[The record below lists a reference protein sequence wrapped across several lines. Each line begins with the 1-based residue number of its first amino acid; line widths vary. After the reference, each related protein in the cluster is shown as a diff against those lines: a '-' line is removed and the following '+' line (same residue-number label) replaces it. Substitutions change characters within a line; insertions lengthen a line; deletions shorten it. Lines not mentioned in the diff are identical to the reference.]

1 MTFVSAEWFGLLVT
15 YGIWTVVLVALFLFY
30 YFAAQHFKILDFP
43 NRRSSHQQPTI
54 IGGGILFP
62 VTVLLWFVFYDQHH
76 IWVIAAL
83 LLISAISLADDI
95 TGVKARIRVY
105 VHFVSAAMLLISLG
119 VFGMQWYWIIV
130 AWLLI
135 VGYVNAGN
143 FMDGINGM
151 TAFYHLVMIA
161 SILFL
166 SHAGELLP
174 ASALLESNW
183 NLSVLLPGR
192 LLGLLFISLLVFAFF
207 NARKHALVFAGDV
220 GSISISFV
228 VAWLLME
235 LILGTGNFYW
245 ILFIA
250 TYAID
255 TIYTIVVRLRKK
267 RNPLEA
273 HRQHLHHLLV
283 DRRKHPHLI
292 VSLTYALVQL
302 LVNALTIWLIFTG
315 SMCFSIFLFF
325 VMVLVGIYAYV
336 RRAALACRR

>member
-1 MTFVSAEWFGLLVT
+1 MTFVSADWFGLLVT
-15 YGIWTVVLVALFLFY
+15 YGIWSIILVTLFLFY
-30 YFAAQHFKILDFP
+30 YFAARHFKILDYP

-62 VTVLLWFVFYDQHH
+62 AAVLLWFVFYDQHH
-76 IWVIAAL
+76 IWVIAGL
-83 LLISAISLADDI
+83 LFISAISFADDI
-95 TGVKARIRVY
+95 AGVKAPVRVF
-105 VHFVSAAMLLISLG
+105 VHFVSVGLLLASSG
-119 VFGMQWYWIIV
+119 VYGMQWYWVIV

-151 TAFYHLVMIA
+151 TAFYHLVTIA
-161 SILFL
+161 GFLFL

-174 ASALLESNW
+174 ASALPDSSW
-183 NLSVLLPGR
+183 NLSALLSGR
-192 LLGLLFISLLVFAFF
+192 LLGMLFISMLVFAFF

-235 LILGTGNFYW
+235 LMLETASFYW

-255 TIYTIVVRLRKK
+255 TIYTIVVRLRKR